1 MNFHVSLESRRLP
14 LQIIAGVVF
23 GLMLVAGNAF
33 AAHILFIGNSFT
45 YAAGSAVHFYRA
57 DTVTDLNGQ
66 GIGGVP
72 ALFKSFATQ
81 AGLNY
86 EVFLETQ
93 PGAGID
99 WHLEHK
105 LAVLGQRPWDVV
117 VMHGFS
123 TLDPNKPGD
132 PTLLTATVR
141 QIADFLRARNRAI
154 EMRLMATFPRA
165 DQMYETEGA
174 WYGKPIDAMA
184 REVRAGYRQD
194 ESVDLR

>member
-33 AAHILFIGNSFT
+33 AAHVLFIGNSFT

-86 EVFLETQ
+86 EVFLVPRC
-93 PGAGID
+93 PG
-99 WHLEHK
+99 
-105 LAVLGQRPWDVV
+105 
-117 VMHGFS
+117 
-123 TLDPNKPGD
+123 
-132 PTLLTATVR
+132 TVR
-141 QIADFLRARNRAI
+141 EHHRPRSQILER
-154 EMRLMATFPRA
+154 PRVF
-165 DQMYETEGA
+165 
-174 WYGKPIDAMA
+174 WI
-184 REVRAGYRQD
+184 
-194 ESVDLR
+194 